1 MLRQKRRSTVSVL
14 LKRSHSNMNIQAQI
28 CGIILLVIMFLFY
41 RRYESLRL
49 NTQIGFQALM
59 LCMLLC
65 IFLDMLSIW
74 AIVRLLLDHRGT
86 VYVICKAYLMSIV
99 LVGFAGFWYECTDV
113 YEDKKKLRQVAVTG
127 GVAWLSGCC
136 VIAGL
141 PLGIYKM
148 GRVVYTAGPAV
159 MVTYFF
165 TGMFILVNIVF
176 TLAKRKQA
184 NYRRSQVI
192 LSWLALWFAAAVVQ
206 FFNNELLLVGY
217 AGALGVLVI
226 FFRLENPEYLADA
239 VTGLFN
245 QDGLL
250 LYARKLYN
258 EKKPFSLMSIWW
270 NLGISQADEG
280 AREQAVMAAFARRL
294 PKLDNTRV
302 FKMADDEVW
311 MIFED
316 MEHVEDTV
324 EKVRSFVEY
333 GRRELGGMAQAA
345 FTYMPDAAM
354 VGDYQEMVHLMRYAR
369 WKSSDHSAT
378 NFKEVDFDFVEQ
390 MRKEKSME
398 QMLDEAMKEDRIE
411 VFYQPIFS
419 TRAKKFVSAEAL
431 VRMRDRDG
439 NLVPPGAFIAVAEA
453 NGKILQLGEIVF
465 EKVCRFFTKE
475 QLEQYGLHYIEVNL
489 SVVQCGYPG
498 LADDYIGIM
507 EKYQINPRYINLE
520 ITESAS
526 MAAKKT
532 LLENMRRLMEYGVCF
547 SLDDFGT
554 GQSNLNYIVDM
565 PVDIVKFDRE
575 MSQAFFQ
582 DEKAKY
588 VMNAAMQMI
597 HGMKLKIVS
606 EGIETEE
613 QYLAMEELSIDYIQ
627 GYYFSKPLPEA
638 AFLAFLQSRQ

>member
-1 MLRQKRRSTVSVL
+1 
-14 LKRSHSNMNIQAQI
+14 
-28 CGIILLVIMFLFY
+28 
-41 RRYESLRL
+41 
-49 NTQIGFQALM
+49 
-59 LCMLLC
+59 
-65 IFLDMLSIW
+65 
-74 AIVRLLLDHRGT
+74 
-86 VYVICKAYLMSIV
+86 
-99 LVGFAGFWYECTDV
+99 
-113 YEDKKKLRQVAVTG
+113 
-127 GVAWLSGCC
+127 
-136 VIAGL
+136 
-141 PLGIYKM
+141 
-148 GRVVYTAGPAV
+148 
-159 MVTYFF
+159 
-165 TGMFILVNIVF
+165 
-176 TLAKRKQA
+176 
-184 NYRRSQVI
+184 
-192 LSWLALWFAAAVVQ
+192 
-206 FFNNELLLVGY
+206 
-217 AGALGVLVI
+217 
-226 FFRLENPEYLADA
+226 
-239 VTGLFN
+239 
-245 QDGLL
+245 
-250 LYARKLYN
+250 
-258 EKKPFSLMSIWW
+258 
-270 NLGISQADEG
+270 
-280 AREQAVMAAFARRL
+280 
-294 PKLDNTRV
+294 
-302 FKMADDEVW
+302 
-311 MIFED
+311 
-316 MEHVEDTV
+316 
-324 EKVRSFVEY
+324 
-333 GRRELGGMAQAA
+333 
-345 FTYMPDAAM
+345 
-354 VGDYQEMVHLMRYAR
+354 
-369 WKSSDHSAT
+369 
-378 NFKEVDFDFVEQ
+378 
-390 MRKEKSME
+390 
-398 QMLDEAMKEDRIE
+398 MLDEAMKEDRIE

>member
-1 MLRQKRRSTVSVL
+1 
-14 LKRSHSNMNIQAQI
+14 MNIQAQI

-141 PLGIYKM
+141 PIGIYKM

-258 EKKPFSLMSIWW
+258 EKNPFSLMSIWW

-354 VGDYQEMVHLMRYAR
+354 VGDYQEMVHLMQYAR

>member
-1 MLRQKRRSTVSVL
+1 
-14 LKRSHSNMNIQAQI
+14 MNIQAQI
-28 CGIILLVIMFLFY
+28 CGIILLAIMFLFY

-49 NTQIGFQALM
+49 NTQIGFQVLM

-74 AIVRLLLDHRGT
+74 AIVRLLLDHRGA

-99 LVGFAGFWYECTDV
+99 LVGFAGLWYECTDV
-113 YEDKKKLRQVAVTG
+113 YEDKKKLRRVAITG
-127 GVAWLSGCC
+127 SVAWLSGCC

-184 NYRRSQVI
+184 NHRRSQVI
-192 LSWLALWFAAAVVQ
+192 LSWLALWLAAAVVQ

-226 FFRLENPEYLADA
+226 FFRLENPEYLTDA

-258 EKKPFSLMSIWW
+258 EQKPFSLMSIWW
-270 NLGISQADEG
+270 NLGVSQADEG

-316 MEHVEDTV
+316 MEHVDDTV

-354 VGDYQEMVHLMRYAR
+354 VGDYQEMVHLMQYAR

-411 VFYQPIFS
+411 VYYQPIFS
-419 TRAKKFVSAEAL
+419 TKAKKFVSAEAL

-532 LLENMRRLMEYGVCF
+532 LLENMRRLMEYGVFF

-565 PVDIVKFDRE
+565 PVNIVKFDRE

>member
-1 MLRQKRRSTVSVL
+1 
-14 LKRSHSNMNIQAQI
+14 MNIQAQI

-49 NTQIGFQALM
+49 NTQIGFQVL
-59 LCMLLC
+59 LVCMLLC

-74 AIVRLLLDHRGT
+74 AIVRLLLDHRGL

-99 LVGFAGFWYECTDV
+99 LMGLAGFWYECTDV
-113 YEDKKKLRQVAVTG
+113 YEDKRKLKQIAITG
-127 GVAWLSGCC
+127 GAAWLSGCC
-136 VIAGL
+136 VIASL

-159 MVTYFF
+159 LVTYFF
-165 TGMFILVNIVF
+165 TGAFLILNVVF

-184 NYRRSQVI
+184 NHRRSQVV
-192 LSWLALWFAAAVVQ
+192 LFWLGLWFAAAVVQ
-206 FFNNELLLVGY
+206 FLNNELLLVGY

-226 FFRLENPEYLADA
+226 FFRLENPEYLTDA

-258 EKKPFSLMSIWW
+258 EEKPFSLMSIWW
-270 NLGISQADEG
+270 NLGVSQADEG
-280 AREQAVMAAFARRL
+280 AREQAVMAAFAKRL
-294 PKLDNTRV
+294 PKLDHTKV

-354 VGDYQEMVHLMRYAR
+354 VGDYQEMVHLMQYAR

-378 NFKEVDFDFVEQ
+378 NFKEVDADFVEQ

-419 TRAKKFVSAEAL
+419 TKAKKFVSAEAL

-439 NLVPPGAFIAVAEA
+439 KLVPPGAFISVAEA

-498 LADDYIGIM
+498 LAEDYIGIM
-507 EKYQINPRYINLE
+507 EKYQINPKYINLE

-532 LLENMRRLMEYGVCF
+532 LLENMRKLMEYGVYF

-565 PVDIVKFDRE
+565 PVNIVKFDRE

-606 EGIETEE
+606 EGIETED
-613 QYLAMEELSIDYIQ
+613 QYLAMEELNIDYIQ

-638 AFLAFLQSRQ
+638 AFLAFLQGRQ

>member
-1 MLRQKRRSTVSVL
+1 
-14 LKRSHSNMNIQAQI
+14 MNIQAQI

-41 RRYESLRL
+41 KRYESLRL

-74 AIVRLLLDHRGT
+74 AIVRLLLDHRGA
-86 VYVICKAYLMSIV
+86 VHVICKAYLMSIV
-99 LVGFAGFWYECTDV
+99 LVGFAGLWYECTDV
-113 YEDKKKLRQVAVTG
+113 YEDKKKLRRVAITG
-127 GVAWLSGCC
+127 GVAWLSCCC
-136 VIAGL
+136 VIVSL

-176 TLAKRKQA
+176 TLAKRKEA
-184 NYRRSQVI
+184 NHRRSQVI
-192 LSWLALWFAAAVVQ
+192 LSWLALWLAAAVVQ

-226 FFRLENPEYLADA
+226 FFRLENPEYLTDA

-258 EKKPFSLMSIWW
+258 EQKPFSLMSIWW
-270 NLGISQADEG
+270 NLGISRADEG
-280 AREQAVMAAFARRL
+280 AREQAVMAAFAKRL
-294 PKLDNTRV
+294 PKLDHTRV

-354 VGDYQEMVHLMRYAR
+354 VGDYQEMVHLMQYAR
-369 WKSSDHSAT
+369 WKSSDHST
-378 NFKEVDFDFVEQ
+378 SNFKQVDMDFVEQ

-439 NLVPPGAFIAVAEA
+439 NLVPPGAFISVAEA

-489 SVVQCGYPG
+489 SVIQCGYPG

-507 EKYQINPRYINLE
+507 EKYQINPKYINLE

-532 LLENMRRLMEYGVCF
+532 LLENMRRLMEYGVYF

-565 PVDIVKFDRE
+565 PVNIVKFDRE
-575 MSQAFFQ
+575 MSQAFFR

-606 EGIETEE
+606 EGIETKE

>member
-1 MLRQKRRSTVSVL
+1 
-14 LKRSHSNMNIQAQI
+14 MNVQAQI

-49 NTQIGFQALM
+49 NTQIGFQVLM

-74 AIVRLLLDHRGT
+74 AIVRLLLDYRGA

-99 LVGFAGFWYECTDV
+99 LVGLAGFWYECTDV
-113 YEDKKKLRQVAVTG
+113 YEDKKKLWRIAVTG

-159 MVTYFF
+159 MVTYLF

-184 NYRRSQVI
+184 NHRRSQVI
-192 LSWLALWFAAAVVQ
+192 LSWLALWLVAAMVQ

-226 FFRLENPEYLADA
+226 FFRLENPEYLTDA

-258 EKKPFSLMSIWW
+258 EKKSFSLMSIWW

-280 AREQAVMAAFARRL
+280 AREQAVMAAFAKRL

-316 MEHVEDTV
+316 MEHVDDTV

-354 VGDYQEMVHLMRYAR
+354 VGDYQEMVHLMQYAR

-411 VFYQPIFS
+411 VYYQPIFS
-419 TRAKKFVSAEAL
+419 TKAKKFVSAEAL

-532 LLENMRRLMEYGVCF
+532 LLENMRRLMEYGVFF

-565 PVDIVKFDRE
+565 PVNIVKFDRE

>member
-1 MLRQKRRSTVSVL
+1 
-14 LKRSHSNMNIQAQI
+14 MNIQAQI

-49 NTQIGFQALM
+49 NTQIGFQVLL

-74 AIVRLLLDHRGT
+74 AIVRLLLDHREL

-99 LVGFAGFWYECTDV
+99 LMGLAGLWYECTDV
-113 YEDKKKLRQVAVTG
+113 YEDKRKLWQIAITG

-159 MVTYFF
+159 LVTYFF
-165 TGMFILVNIVF
+165 TGAFLITNVIF
-176 TLAKRKQA
+176 TLAKRKHA
-184 NYRRSQVI
+184 NRRRSQVV
-192 LSWLALWFAAAVVQ
+192 LFWLGLWFAAAVVQ
-206 FFNNELLLVGY
+206 FLNNELLLVGY

-226 FFRLENPEYLADA
+226 FFRLENPEYLTDA

-250 LYARKLYN
+250 LYAKKLYN
-258 EKKPFSLMSIWW
+258 EEKPFSLMSIWW
-270 NLGISQADEG
+270 NLGVSQADEG
-280 AREQAVMAAFARRL
+280 AREQAVMAAFAKRL
-294 PKLDNTRV
+294 PKLDHTKV

-354 VGDYQEMVHLMRYAR
+354 VGDYQEMVHLMQYAR

-378 NFKEVDFDFVEQ
+378 NFKEVDADFVEQ

-398 QMLDEAMKEDRIE
+398 QMLEEAMKEDRIE

-419 TRAKKFVSAEAL
+419 TKAQKFVSAEAL
-431 VRMRDRDG
+431 VRMRDREG
-439 NLVPPGAFIAVAEA
+439 NLVPPGAFISVAEA

-489 SVVQCGYPG
+489 SVIQCGYPG

-507 EKYQINPRYINLE
+507 EKYQINPKYINLE

-532 LLENMRRLMEYGVCF
+532 LLENMRRLMEYGVYF

-565 PVDIVKFDRE
+565 PVNIVKFDRE

-613 QYLAMEELSIDYIQ
+613 QYLAMEELRIDYIQ

-638 AFLAFLQSRQ
+638 AFLAFLQGRQ

>member
-1 MLRQKRRSTVSVL
+1 
-14 LKRSHSNMNIQAQI
+14 MNIQAQI

-141 PLGIYKM
+141 PIGIYKM

-354 VGDYQEMVHLMRYAR
+354 VGDYQEMVHLMQYAR

-419 TRAKKFVSAEAL
+419 TWAKKFVSAEAL

>member
-1 MLRQKRRSTVSVL
+1 
-14 LKRSHSNMNIQAQI
+14 MNIQAQI

-141 PLGIYKM
+141 PIGIYKM

-354 VGDYQEMVHLMRYAR
+354 VGDYQEMVHLMQYAR

-565 PVDIVKFDRE
+565 QVDIVKFDRE

>member
-1 MLRQKRRSTVSVL
+1 
-14 LKRSHSNMNIQAQI
+14 MNIQAQI

-141 PLGIYKM
+141 PIGIYKM

-258 EKKPFSLMSIWW
+258 EKNPFSLMSIWW

>member
-1 MLRQKRRSTVSVL
+1 
-14 LKRSHSNMNIQAQI
+14 MNIQAQI

-41 RRYESLRL
+41 KRYESLRL
-49 NTQIGFQALM
+49 NTQIGFQVLM

-74 AIVRLLLDHRGT
+74 AIVRLLLDHRGA
-86 VYVICKAYLMSIV
+86 VHVICKAYLMSIV
-99 LVGFAGFWYECTDV
+99 LVGFAGLWYECTDV
-113 YEDKKKLRQVAVTG
+113 YEDKKKLRRVAITG
-127 GVAWLSGCC
+127 GVAWLSCCC
-136 VIAGL
+136 VIVSL

-176 TLAKRKQA
+176 TLAKRKEA
-184 NYRRSQVI
+184 NHRRSQVI
-192 LSWLALWFAAAVVQ
+192 LSWLALWLAAAVVQ

-226 FFRLENPEYLADA
+226 FFRLENPEYLTDA

-258 EKKPFSLMSIWW
+258 EQKPFSLMSIWW
-270 NLGISQADEG
+270 NLGISRADEG
-280 AREQAVMAAFARRL
+280 AREQAVMAAFAKRL
-294 PKLDNTRV
+294 PKLDHTSV

-354 VGDYQEMVHLMRYAR
+354 VGDYQEMVHLMQYAR
-369 WKSSDHSAT
+369 WKSSDHST
-378 NFKEVDFDFVEQ
+378 SNFKQVDMDFVEQ

-431 VRMRDRDG
+431 VRMRNRDG
-439 NLVPPGAFIAVAEA
+439 NLVPPGAFISVAEA

-489 SVVQCGYPG
+489 SVIQCGYPG

-507 EKYQINPRYINLE
+507 EKYQINPKYINLE

-532 LLENMRRLMEYGVCF
+532 LLENMRRLMEYGVYF

-565 PVDIVKFDRE
+565 PVNIVKFDRE
-575 MSQAFFQ
+575 MSQAFFR

-606 EGIETEE
+606 EGIETKE

>member
-1 MLRQKRRSTVSVL
+1 
-14 LKRSHSNMNIQAQI
+14 MNIQAQI

-316 MEHVEDTV
+316 LEHVEDTV

>member
-1 MLRQKRRSTVSVL
+1 
-14 LKRSHSNMNIQAQI
+14 MNIQAQI

-41 RRYESLRL
+41 KRYESLRL

-74 AIVRLLLDHRGT
+74 AIVRLLLDHRGA
-86 VYVICKAYLMSIV
+86 VHVICKAYLMSIV
-99 LVGFAGFWYECTDV
+99 LVGFAGLWYECTDV
-113 YEDKKKLRQVAVTG
+113 YEDKKKLRRVAITG
-127 GVAWLSGCC
+127 GVAWLSCCC
-136 VIAGL
+136 VIVSL

-176 TLAKRKQA
+176 TLAKRKEA
-184 NYRRSQVI
+184 NHRRSQVI
-192 LSWLALWFAAAVVQ
+192 LSWLALWLAAAVVQ

-226 FFRLENPEYLADA
+226 FFRLENPEYLTDA

-258 EKKPFSLMSIWW
+258 EQKPFSLMSIWW
-270 NLGISQADEG
+270 NLGISRADEG
-280 AREQAVMAAFARRL
+280 AREQAVMAAFAKRL
-294 PKLDNTRV
+294 PKLDHTSV

-354 VGDYQEMVHLMRYAR
+354 VGDYQEMVHLMQYAR
-369 WKSSDHSAT
+369 WKSSDHST
-378 NFKEVDFDFVEQ
+378 SNFKQVDMDFVEQ

-439 NLVPPGAFIAVAEA
+439 NLVPPGAFISVAEA
-453 NGKILQLGEIVF
+453 NGTILQLGEIVV

-489 SVVQCGYPG
+489 SVIQCGYPG

-507 EKYQINPRYINLE
+507 EKYQINPKYINLE

-532 LLENMRRLMEYGVCF
+532 LLENMRRLMEYGVYF

-565 PVDIVKFDRE
+565 PVNIVKFDRE
-575 MSQAFFQ
+575 MSQAFFR

-606 EGIETEE
+606 EGIETKE

-627 GYYFSKPLPEA
+627 GYYFSKP
-638 AFLAFLQSRQ
+638 